1 MQAQTSFDPS
11 RRRLLLGML
20 IGMAA
25 GGLGGCA
32 ATLSSSVDAER
43 SGQWLA
49 AMTGRGEGMAR
60 FGSAYLRDFP
70 AERDLQ
76 VLWHALYEVLER
88 QGAEFAAAVDPA
100 GAFMY
105 LDRAVREEYRRGE
118 VVEVDGWLL
127 SRSEARLYA
136 AATLL

>member
-1 MQAQTSFDPS
+1 MQAQTSIDPS

-20 IGMAA
+20 LGMAA

-32 ATLSSSVDAER
+32 KTLSSSVDADR
-43 SGQWLA
+43 SAQWLA
-49 AMTGRGEGMAR
+49 AMTGEGDGMAR

-70 AERDLQ
+70 AERDLS
-76 VLWHALYEVLER
+76 VLWHALYEVIER
-88 QGAEFAAAVDPA
+88 QGAEFSAAVDPA
-100 GAFMY
+100 DAWIY
-105 LDRAVREEYRRGE
+105 LDQAVRDEYRRAD